1 MLAYIFAVTHE
12 RHSFWQ
18 IGYDTKK
25 LPLGKLAESTIQDGQ
40 RVLRKLAEVINGTA
54 EGSVNALSDEF
65 YSIIPH
71 DFGFQRM
78 SAFVL
83 RTNDDVKRKL
93 EMLQSL
99 SEVTFAIRLLSD
111 VSAQSVTDRITA
123 SYEKLDCEL
132 EHLSPSDAVSDMIG
146 RYVRTTAGTTA
157 GHTHY
162 TLEVED
168 IFTVRRKGE
177 DERFR
182 SGLGGRLGNHMLLW
196 HGSRLSNWVRPA
208 ESISMPAVAFANGQP
223 RGHKS
228 TCLLGPF
235 PLTP

>member
-1 MLAYIFAVTHE
+1 ML
-12 RHSFWQ
+12 RN
-18 IGYDTKK
+18 
-25 LPLGKLAESTIQDGQ
+25 LAD
-40 RVLRKLAEVINGTA
+40 VINGTA
-54 EGSVNALSDEF
+54 AGSVNALSDEF
-65 YSIIPH
+65 YTIIPH

-83 RTNDDVKRKL
+83 RSNEDVKRKL

-111 VSAQSVTDRITA
+111 VSAQSVADRITA
-123 SYEKLDCEL
+123 SYEKLTCDL
-132 EHLSPSDAVSDMIG
+132 EHLSTEDNTSKIIE

-168 IFTVRRKGE
+168 IFTVRRRGE
-177 DERFR
+177 DERFH

-196 HGSRLSNWVRPA
+196 HGSRLSNWVRA
-208 ESISMPAVAFANGQP
+208 LRVACCFWSFREGGRESGREGVE
-223 RGHKS
+223 
-228 TCLLGPF
+228 
-235 PLTP
+235 